1 MRQPIIIGSR
11 GSRLA
16 LTQAESVLASL
27 KEANPGL
34 EFSFTKIIT
43 EGDRHRNI
51 PLNRMPGRRVFVKE
65 VEEALLDG
73 RIDLAV
79 HSLKDLPTQIPH
91 RLSLAAV
98 TMRLDPRDAFVSRG
112 RKLSE
117 LAPGSII
124 GTGSLRRT
132 VQLLAYRPGLEVR
145 GIRGNID
152 TRLRKVFSAELDGVI
167 VAAAAML
174 RLGWKERI
182 IEYLSLENFLPEAG
196 QGALAIEIRSEDK
209 EIAKLVRPLNHE
221 LTWRSIVAE
230 RTFLHALGGGCR
242 APIAALGTISG
253 DTLMLQGMVASASG
267 DRVLRATAEGS
278 LIAPQALGARLA
290 QRMLEM
296 GASQFIIEAR
306 QQ

>member
-1 MRQPIIIGSR
+1 MRQPLIIGSR

-43 EGDRHRNI
+43 EGDRHKNI
-51 PLNRMPGRRVFVKE
+51 PLNRMPDRGVFVKE
-65 VEEALLDG
+65 VEEALLGG

-132 VQLLAYRPGLEVR
+132 VQLLAYRPTLEVR

-174 RLGWKERI
+174 RLGWKEKI
-182 IEYLSLENFLPEAG
+182 IEYLSLENFLPEVG

-221 LTWRSIVAE
+221 PTWRSIVAE
-230 RTFLHALGGGCR
+230 RTFLQALGGGCR
-242 APIAALGTISG
+242 APIAALGTVTGNS
-253 DTLMLQGMVASASG
+253 LKLQGMVAHGS
-267 DRVLRATAEGS
+267 RVLHASEEGS
-278 LIAPQALGARLA
+278 TLTPELVGMRLA

-296 GASQFIIEAR
+296 GASQFITEAKV
-306 QQ
+306 